1 MSTEEALV
9 NSHSRML
16 ASALTW
22 PIEKSKLVYQGG
34 GQIHQVMLK
43 LPLLQHATGMLS
55 SGLQR
60 GGSAFLMFFLQSHIY
75 QTTKGSTSSHVADQ
89 AVAGALS
96 GVLSA
101 PFHTFWELIKVRG
114 TIMPCRGSYTTCLT
128 PMIYRHAIF
137 DATFF
142 GVHSSLEGYTPSS
155 GVRFAAAAA
164 VSSFTNL
171 IWDVWKTRQMQD
183 YPVRISLRGVVVTM
197 RWRSFVSNYLVKG
210 TDLTANWFMV
220 GCVKDFLFLNKEL
233 MAVDE

>member
-1 MSTEEALV
+1 MSEEAFV
-9 NSHSRML
+9 NSQSRML

-22 PIEKSKLVYQGG
+22 PIEKSKLVHQGG
-34 GQIHQVMLK
+34 GKIHQVMLK
-43 LPLLQHATGMLS
+43 LPLAQHATGMLS

-60 GGSAFLMFFLQSHIY
+60 GGSAFLMFYLQSHIY

-89 AVAGALS
+89 ALAGALS
-96 GVLSA
+96 GTLSA

-114 TIMPCRGSYTTCLT
+114 TMPCRGSYTTCLT

-164 VSSFTNL
+164 ASSFTNL

-197 RWRSFVSNYLVKG
+197 KWRSFLSNYLVKG
-210 TDLTANWFMV
+210 TDLTANWFIV
-220 GCVKDFLFLNKEL
+220 GCVKDFLFPNKEL
-233 MAVDE
+233 VAVEE